1 MSLYSTQAPKPAPP
15 AQETLAILAVA
26 MDGRSLEAAHRVAAT
41 RDSRNPDEG
50 LALLSAYT
58 AIADPAIRQAVLDVM
73 LTISGIDPY
82 R

>member
-15 AQETLAILAVA
+15 AQETLSILAAA
-26 MDGRSLEAAHRVAAT
+26 MEGRTLQPAQRVAAT

-50 LALLSAYT
+50 LALLSAYV
-58 AIADPAIRQAVLDVM
+58 AIDNPATRQAVLDLM